1 VSFSFTLC
9 EAWQVVPGHPLFAAI
24 YDRMAAVGE
33 KAGMREL
40 RAELL
45 AGARGRTLELGAG
58 TGLNLGHYGEAV
70 TELLLTEPDP
80 HMAKR
85 LRRRISESPPPFPAR
100 VIEAEAEQ
108 LPFED
113 ASFDTV
119 VSTLV
124 FCTVSDP
131 EQAAGE
137 AARVVKPDGELL
149 LVEHIRAEDGS
160 TPARWQD
167 RLERPWGW
175 FTGGCHPN
183 RDTATTLSA
192 RFDVSV
198 LEPDALPKAPPIVKP
213 LIRGSARPL
222 GAE

>member
-1 VSFSFTLC
+1 M
-9 EAWQVVPGHPLFAAI
+9 PGHPLFAAV

-70 TELLLTEPDP
+70 TELVLTEPDP

-149 LVEHIRAEDGS
+149 LVER
-160 TPARWQD
+160 TR
-167 RLERPWGW
+167 
-175 FTGGCHPN
+175 
-183 RDTATTLSA
+183 
-192 RFDVSV
+192 
-198 LEPDALPKAPPIVKP
+198 
-213 LIRGSARPL
+213 RGRVDARPL
-222 GAE
+222 ARSPRTALGVVHRGLPSKPRHRNHPERTLRRLRA

>member
-1 VSFSFTLC
+1 M
-9 EAWQVVPGHPLFAAI
+9 PGHPLVAAI

-33 KAGMREL
+33 KAGMSEL
-40 RAELL
+40 REELL

-58 TGLNLGHYGEAV
+58 TGLNLSHYPEAV
-70 TELLLTEPDP
+70 SELVLTEPDP

-85 LRRRISESPPPFPAR
+85 LRRRLSESPPPFPAR
-100 VIEAEAEQ
+100 VIEAAAEQ

-131 EQAAGE
+131 ERAAGE
-137 AARVVKPDGELL
+137 AARVVKRDGELH
-149 LVEHIRAEDGS
+149 LVEHVRAEEGS
-160 TPARWQD
+160 TQARWQD

-175 FTGGCHPN
+175 LVGGCHPN

-192 RFDVSV
+192 RFDVSG
-198 LEPDALPKAPPIVKP
+198 LRPDALPKAPPIVKP
-213 LIRGSARPL
+213 LIRGRARPVV
-222 GAE
+222 AE